1 MGKRRILTARG
12 PHKGL
17 QTSRLVVSRELR
29 SGEQRLH
36 YVEGGVG
43 APLILIH
50 GLGASSRWWFSMLPE
65 LTAESFRVV
74 VPDLPGFGRSPG
86 PARPIAEAARAVID
100 LADRLGLGR
109 FFLCGHSL
117 GGAIALHIAAD
128 YGRRVRRLVLIAS
141 AGIPGVG
148 PARIVGRLMQPWSW
162 CPPRFYGTLVGDIMR
177 AGPRNLFRTMAE
189 LRAYDVRPSLKR
201 VRSPTLVIWG
211 EKDGLTPLAHGRR
224 IVRGLPEA
232 RLEVL
237 PRTRHL
243 PMVREPD
250 LTAGLMVGFLRED
263 LAPRSQ
269 GAGGR

>member
-1 MGKRRILTARG
+1 MGNRRILTARG
-12 PHKGL
+12 PHQGL
-17 QTSRLVVSRELR
+17 QTSRMVVPRELR
-29 SGEQRLH
+29 SGGQRLH

-50 GLGASSRWWFSMLPE
+50 GLGASSRWWFSVLPE

-86 PARPIAEAARAVID
+86 PARSIAEAARAVID

-109 FFLCGHSL
+109 FFLCGHSM
-117 GGAIALHIAAD
+117 GGAIALRIAAD
-128 YGRRVRRLVLIAS
+128 YGRRVRRMVLIAS

-148 PARIVGRLMQPWSW
+148 PTRVLGRLVQPWSW
-162 CPPRFYGTLVGDIMR
+162 CPPRFYGTLIGDIIR
-177 AGPRNLFRTMAE
+177 AGPRNLLNAMAE
-189 LRAYDVRPSLKR
+189 LRVYDVRPSLKR
-201 VRSPTLVIWG
+201 VRAPTLVIWG
-211 EKDGLTPLAHGRR
+211 EKDSLTPLAHGQR
-224 IVRGLPEA
+224 IVEGLPDA

-250 LTAGLMVGFLRED
+250 ITAGLMVRFLKED
-263 LAPRSQ
+263 LVPRSQ
-269 GAGGR
+269 NASGR